1 MKAGVVSL
9 VLLSVAL
16 SAVSQI
22 ALKAGMTSVP
32 VRAAIATSNT
42 PTLIA
47 TVAKS
52 WLVLAGL
59 TCFGLSALVWLA
71 VLSKVPLSSAYP
83 FVALGI
89 AITTA
94 AGLLL
99 FNEPFSAAKAA
110 GVVLIVC
117 GVVVIAWSA

>member
-1 MKAGVVSL
+1 MKAGLVSL

-16 SAVSQI
+16 SAISQI
-22 ALKAGMTSVP
+22 ALKAGMTSQS

-42 PTLIA
+42 PALIA
-47 TVAKS
+47 TVAQS

-117 GVVVIAWSA
+117 GVVVIALST